1 MQGVMGHMMK
11 DVMLL
16 FNCQVVSNS
25 FASPGTGVRQAFLS
39 MGFHRQECWSELP
52 FPSPG
57 DLPNP
62 WIGPMCSAL
71 AGGFLTTE
79 TPQKPWRMAQ
89 ATAKPWAVPSARWR
103 ALGDFEQ
110 RAVEVGGE
118 SGWILCTY

>member
-1 MQGVMGHMMK
+1 MYEVK
-11 DVMLL
+11 SLSRVRL
-16 FNCQVVSNS
+16 FTTPWTVVYQ
-25 FASPGTGVRQAFLS
+25 ASPS
-39 MGFHRQECWSELP
+39 MGFSRQEYWSGLP

-57 DLPNP
+57 DLPDP

-71 AGGFLTTE
+71 AGGFLTTK

-110 RAVEVGGE
+110 RAVKVGGE
-118 SGWILCTY
+118 SGWILCIY